1 MCSQIS
7 INNNLNKSYQ
17 TNRFV
22 ELFLGYILI
31 PLFKPYDPLCFLRC
45 LFESYRVLCGHS
57 LQKTSR
63 EKSLGPVRFLWG
75 PTWSLYGKK
84 ILLHSC
90 TNYEKIRFWKKNFTF
105 FWNFLEKYFGF
116 FFLEYLIPLLFLCN
130 PGGPMCYFSCSFEF
144 YLVLRGHMWSYGAP
158 SYGDIWVSFPSKMI
172 KGRKTFVW
180 QKKLYCIIVRIM
192 KK

>member
-1 MCSQIS
+1 MPFFCVS
-7 INNNLNKSYQ
+7 
-17 TNRFV
+17 NRFV

-90 TNYEKIRFWKKNFTF
+90 TNYEKIRFWKKNHFFGISWKNILDFF
-105 FWNFLEKYFGF
+105 FWN
-116 FFLEYLIPLLFLCN
+116 ILLPC
-130 PGGPMCYFSCSFEF
+130 CSFVTLE
-144 YLVLRGHMWSYGAP
+144 VLCATSLARLSFIWSYGVICGP
-158 SYGDIWVSFPSKMI
+158 MGPHPMGTYGCLFL
-172 KGRKTFVW
+172 
-180 QKKLYCIIVRIM
+180 QKWLREEKILFG
-192 KK
+192 KKNFIA